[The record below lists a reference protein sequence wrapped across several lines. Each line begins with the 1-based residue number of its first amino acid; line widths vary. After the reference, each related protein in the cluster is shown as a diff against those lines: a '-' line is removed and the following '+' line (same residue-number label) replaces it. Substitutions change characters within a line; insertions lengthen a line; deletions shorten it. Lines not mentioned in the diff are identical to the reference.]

1 MTRRTLTLTC
11 DHCGAIARRHLTR
24 FDNECLVQQR
34 WQAELEV
41 EGWTFAGGCEHDVC
55 PACSPVPL
63 TITEETP
70 A

>member
-11 DHCGAIARRHLTR
+11 DQCGYLQRRDIPDGQARADIEPGWH
-24 FDNECLVQQR
+24 
-34 WQAELEV
+34 AELAA
-41 EGWTFAGGCEHDVC
+41 EGWTFGAGDSC

-63 TITEETP
+63 TITEEIT

>member
-11 DHCGAIARRHLTR
+11 DHCGYLQRRDIPDGQTR
-24 FDNECLVQQR
+24 DDIEPG
-34 WQAELEV
+34 WHAELEA

-63 TITEETP
+63 TITEETT